1 MKDLKKLLPYVK
13 PYTWVLVGVFALG
26 LLMSLADTSIAMI
39 VKPIFDEVFE
49 KKNSDKQLML
59 ALAVVGIIFVH
70 GIARY
75 FHLFMLKMVIEK
87 ITIKMRQDLQNKY
100 MELRLSFHSDTNP
113 GALLSKITNDVNSI
127 SDGLR
132 RMADIAKE
140 PITAIA
146 LIIWMLYLD
155 AKLTLSILIAVPLI
169 FRILRTFAKSARK
182 YTHKQMESLED
193 VTHTFKET
201 LDGLR
206 VIQSFNL
213 QNEMRTRLQKV
224 SDVYL
229 NLRSKVISR
238 EEAAGPI
245 TEWVGAITFAGVL
258 YYSGGQ
264 IIKGATSL
272 GDFMSFVAA
281 LAILQM
287 PIKKL
292 QEAFVRLQG
301 AVVCTRRIFD
311 ILESASVIK
320 EVPNPKPFPENWNE
334 IHFKNVGFAYDS
346 SQAVIKN
353 INLKVKRGEVIALVG
368 ESGCGK
374 STLMNLLERFY
385 DPTNGE
391 ILIGNINI
399 QDLKVG
405 DLRKHIA
412 LVTQD
417 VFLFNDS
424 IERNIQSGNFD
435 KQSLPIEKA
444 AELANASGF
453 INKTE
458 DQFQTLAG
466 DRGTRLSGGEKQR
479 ISIARAI
486 YKDAPILILDEAT
499 SALDSVS
506 EQEVQQGLDQ
516 LMKGRTVFVIAHRL
530 STIANADRICVLKD
544 GQIVEEGTH
553 STLMNGRGLYYQ
565 FHQIQ
570 H

>member
-1 MKDLKKLLPYVK
+1 MSDLKKLLPYVK
-13 PYTWVLVGVFALG
+13 PYVGVLVIVFLLG

-49 KKNSDKQLML
+49 KKQSDKQLVL
-59 ALAVVGIIFVH
+59 SLAVVGIILFH

-75 FHLFMLKMVIEK
+75 FHLYMLKMVIEK
-87 ITIKMRQDLQNKY
+87 ITVRLRQDLQAKY
-100 MELRLSFHSDTNP
+100 MELRLSYHSDTNP
-113 GALLSKITNDVNSI
+113 GALLSKITNDVSSI
-127 SDGLR
+127 ADGLR

-140 PITAIA
+140 PITLLA
-146 LIIWMLYLD
+146 LVIWMCYLD
-155 AKLTLSILIAVPLI
+155 VKLTLAILIAVPII
-169 FRILRTFAKSARK
+169 FKILRVFAKSARK
-182 YTHKQMESLED
+182 YTSKQMVALED

-213 QNEMRTRLQKV
+213 QNEMKTRLDKV
-224 SDVYL
+224 SDLYL
-229 NLRSKVISR
+229 KLRSKVISR

-245 TEWVGAITFAGVL
+245 TEFIGSITFAGVL
-258 YYSGGQ
+258 FYSGGQ
-264 IIKGATSL
+264 IIKGASSL
-272 GDFMSFVAA
+272 GDFMSYAAA

-287 PIKKL
+287 PIKKI

-311 ILESASVIK
+311 ILENTSTVPQK
-320 EVPNPKPFPENWNE
+320 ENPKSFPMDWNE
-334 IHFKNVGFAYDS
+334 IQFKNVSFSYDS
-346 SQAVIKN
+346 APVIKN
-353 INLKVKRGEVIALVG
+353 INLTVKRGEVIALVG

-385 DPTNGE
+385 DPTGGQ
-391 ILIGNINI
+391 ILIGNSNI
-399 QDLKVG
+399 QDLRVQ
-405 DLRKHIA
+405 DLRANIA

-417 VFLFNDS
+417 VFLFNDT

-435 KQSLPIEKA
+435 KETFDVRTA
-444 AELANASGF
+444 ASLANANIF
-453 INKTE
+453 IDKTPE
-458 DQFQTLAG
+458 KFQTLAG

-506 EQEVQQGLDQ
+506 EQEVQEGLDQ

-553 STLMNGRGLYYQ
+553 SSLMDDRGLYFQ